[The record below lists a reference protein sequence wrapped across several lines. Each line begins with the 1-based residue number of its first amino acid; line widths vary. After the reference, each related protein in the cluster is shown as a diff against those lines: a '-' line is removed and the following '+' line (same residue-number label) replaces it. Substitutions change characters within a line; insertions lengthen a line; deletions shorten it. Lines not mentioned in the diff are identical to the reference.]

1 VLLVGIVGMR
11 VEVLKL
17 GSSVGTE
24 MQQASQLQSANAVML
39 KQVSAL
45 SNNTRIEQLAEKRGM
60 VMPGPLD
67 MHFVQAAG
75 AANVNRAIANI
86 REPAPAIFLASV
98 RTERAQDPVSA
109 AAAANRSAVGVLGGG
124 ILSSAGTSASITG
137 ATGQIATTPA
147 LAPTSTASNT
157 TAVTGTSATETYPSS
172 STAATQGT
180 GSSATAPSSSSTTAG
195 TAGATNNVPPV
206 TSTASNGAAS
216 LAG

>member
-137 ATGQIATTPA
+137 QIATTPA
-147 LAPTSTASNT
+147 IAPTSTASNT